1 MYEPTESELASLRD
15 WFTTYDALAAK
26 GAVEEMAD
34 LAVFPMNLATDV
46 SGGHAAVTQWNR
58 EQYVA
63 AMAEVMGGGTA
74 ELEMTSERT
83 PHFLTENLAVVVS
96 EATMTVGGE
105 VQRMTYA
112 DLMVRTADGWAFQSM
127 IQGGWGA
134 DWPQAKRG

>member
-1 MYEPTESELASLRD
+1 MYDPTESELASLND

-46 SGGHAAVTQWNR
+46 DGGHAAVTQWSR

-63 AMAEVMGGGTA
+63 AMTEVLGGGTGDMA
-74 ELEMTSERT
+74 MKSERT
-83 PHFLTENLAVVVS
+83 PHFLTANLAVVVT
-96 EATMTVGGE
+96 EATMTMGE
-105 VQRMTYA
+105 ETHRMTYA
-112 DLMVRTADGWAFQSM
+112 DLLVRTADGWAFQSM

-134 DWPQAKRG
+134 DWPPAKRG